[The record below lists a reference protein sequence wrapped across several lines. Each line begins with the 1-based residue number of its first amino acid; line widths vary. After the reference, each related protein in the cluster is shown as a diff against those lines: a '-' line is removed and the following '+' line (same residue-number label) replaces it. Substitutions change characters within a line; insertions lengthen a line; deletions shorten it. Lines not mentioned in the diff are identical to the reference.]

1 MPPLWVWAV
10 LLVTALTITIRFLF
24 TKGAGAS
31 GGGGGSGTSVTPQVQ
46 ADALKTTSEI
56 IAKTGF
62 NETGATT
69 TVTVTDEKTGAI
81 TTTTTDDAGK
91 TMAVTTSK
99 DGTKTTTT
107 VKDDKGKVL
116 DETKTTALDTAKA
129 LAPTLL
135 MNIAAGEARD
145 LILIGATKIISKA
158 SKEVAEKGVKS
169 ALQQGGKLVMRN
181 GPDLAMK
188 FLGYV
193 TKEAA
198 GRASEAAAETGLRKV
213 AKEAAEKAIQE
224 ELKRLGKKT
233 LSEVTEKGAK
243 EALEQIGEKAGK
255 EAAEKLAKEAA
266 EKVAKKAATTAT
278 EKAIAKMG
286 TAAAVKI
293 GAKAGMATAK
303 MAKNASMG
311 PVGIALMAFDVLSM
325 ALDIAGCGG
334 FGEGPFDNKTW
345 TATRDNLTA
354 QVKAMVDDANAEGDD
369 TVRWPIITG
378 PFDKLDSATLQT
390 RLMDNVKAAMKDPEN
405 VYVKAVVE
413 KLKAAIAAKTITKEE
428 EIDQFMEDNL
438 DLEGMLMASTKQL
451 CTDLKGKVIMDADKF
466 AGCSWADQG
475 QCEASFKYPIVEANQ
490 NDNYSVWNKEK
501 QECNKDPV
509 SQNMRGICE
518 VQKFP
523 FNKDTKICDLNETYC
538 KQKGLKWDGK
548 NCKLEKGQEIA
559 EMMFGTTVVRGLN
572 ALYSADQYDPC
583 PPGSRPAGEIA
594 ALAVAGCSIAT
605 VGVGAGACA
614 ALVGT
619 YLGQTLCATDKCP
632 DGQEKVSGLCYD
644 QCKKAEN
651 PNVNDYDD
659 KADGITGMKV
669 QGMCYRCPKGY
680 KKTTAG
686 MCQRE
691 KCPETQEQ
699 GSGLGVGFC
708 YKKCTDL
715 FGSEYTESDGV
726 STCKKPCP
734 AGMVTEALTCR
745 RNAETKTSASAQKS
759 CPAGWSQSIA
769 GPAGMCQQDC
779 TDGYKK
785 YLSTCYHPNVDTSKL
800 SRIPDKGPCNAGDR
814 DDGTSCFSP
823 IAWNSCAYTI
833 KGCKRWGKLTRASL
847 FNDHCKEWGDVCQGG
862 PSGGK
867 IVKTLMQRQSCPAG
881 YSGPT
886 ASMCYAV
893 SKPPP
898 ASKPLTEVGQ
908 CNDSTKPEGSGG
920 MCYQKCSDFG
930 GSFKRSAVGLCQMDV
945 MVTGRTKTRN
955 PEGPFLV
962 AKPAD
967 QYSRPPLGISYKVF
981 PKKRKV
987 PFGKGP
993 NGC

>member
-24 TKGAGAS
+24 TKGGAGSGAS
-31 GGGGGSGTSVTPQVQ
+31 GSGGSGTSVSPQVA
-46 ADALKTTSEI
+46 ADALKTTNEI

-62 NETGATT
+62 NETGPTT
-69 TVTVTDEKTGAI
+69 TKTVTDEKTGAI
-81 TTTTTDDAGK
+81 TTSTTDDKGK
-91 TMAVTTSK
+91 TLAVTTSK
-99 DGTKTTTT
+99 DGAKTTTT

-145 LILIGATKIISKA
+145 LILIGGAKIISKA
-158 SKEVAEKGVKS
+158 SKEISEKGVKS
-169 ALQQGGKLVMRN
+169 ALQQGGKLVSRQ
-181 GPDLAMK
+181 GADIAMK
-188 FLGYV
+188 FMGYV

-198 GRASEAAAETGLRKV
+198 DKAASAAAETGFRKA
-213 AKEAAEKAIQE
+213 AKEAADKVLAE
-224 ELKRLGKKT
+224 ELKKAGKKALT
-233 LSEVTEKGAK
+233 EVTDKAAK
-243 EALEQIGEKAGK
+243 ELIEKAMEKAGK
-255 EAAEKLAKEAA
+255 EAAEKIATEAV
-266 EKVAKKAATTAT
+266 EKVAKKAVTTAA
-278 EKAIAKMG
+278 ERAAAKMG
-286 TAAAVKI
+286 TAAAAKI
-293 GAKAGMATAK
+293 GTKAGMMAAKAGAKAGM
-303 MAKNASMG
+303 G
-311 PVGIALMAFDVLSM
+311 PVGWALMAFDVLSM

-390 RLMDNVKAAMKDPEN
+390 RLMDNIKAAMKDPEN
-405 VYVKAVVE
+405 VYVKATVA
-413 KLKAAIAAKTITKEE
+413 KLKAAIDAKTITSESQ
-428 EIDQFMEDNL
+428 IDAFMEENL

-451 CTDLKGKVIMDADKF
+451 CTDLKGKIIMDADKF
-466 AGCSWADQG
+466 AGCSWADQA
-475 QCEASFKYPIVEANQ
+475 QCEASFKWPIVEANQ

-594 ALAVAGCSIAT
+594 ALGALAG
-605 VGVGAGACA
+605 GPLLGA
-614 ALVGT
+614 
-619 YLGQTLCATDKCP
+619 YLGQTMCANDKCP
-632 DGQEKVSGLCYD
+632 DGQDRVSGLCYD

-659 KADGITGMKV
+659 KSDGITGMKV
-669 QGMCYRCPKGY
+669 QGMCYRCPKGF

-691 KCPETQEQ
+691 KCPDTQEQ

-708 YKKCTDL
+708 YKKCTEVA
-715 FGSEYTESDGV
+715 GPEYTESDGA
-726 STCKKPCP
+726 SICKKPCP
-734 AGMVTEALTCR
+734 AGMVTEPLTCR
-745 RNAETKTSASAQKS
+745 RPPETKTSASVQKS
-759 CPAGWSQSIA
+759 CPAGWSQSTP
-769 GPAGMCQQDC
+769 GPGGICMQDC
-779 TDGYKK
+779 SDGYKK
-785 YLSTCYHPNVDTSKL
+785 YGLTCYHPSVNTAL
-800 SRIPDKGPCNAGDR
+800 LLKGYTYGGCPAGYRTDAVTCMK
-814 DDGTSCFSP
+814 DLKCSTNWCPGKWSWGVCKPASTSCDPPHATSRP
-823 IAWNSCAYTI
+823 
-833 KGCKRWGKLTRASL
+833 K
-847 FNDHCKEWGDVCQGG
+847 
-862 PSGGK
+862 
-867 IVKTLMQRQSCPAG
+867 SCPAG
-881 YSGPT
+881 YSDSGVGCT
-886 ASMCYAV
+886 AV

-898 ASKPLTEVGQ
+898 ASKPLFEVGQ
-908 CNDSTKPEGSGG
+908 CNDTSKPEGSGG

-930 GSFKRSAVGLCQMDV
+930 GSFKRSAVGLCQMDL
-945 MVTGRTKTRN
+945 MVTERTKTRG
-955 PEGPFLV
+955 PAGPFVV
-962 AKPAD
+962 AQAAD

-981 PKKRKV
+981 QKKRKV